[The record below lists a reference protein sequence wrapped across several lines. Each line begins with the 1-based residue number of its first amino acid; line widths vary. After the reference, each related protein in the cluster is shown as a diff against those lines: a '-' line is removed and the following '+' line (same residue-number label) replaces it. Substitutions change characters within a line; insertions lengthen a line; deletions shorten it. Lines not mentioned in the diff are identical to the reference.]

1 MTQEPDAPLTQARA
15 VHPALAFGI
24 GAVIALVGLAPWLG
38 TGARMPLQNLWATE
52 AMPDDMPLVLLPLS
66 NYYAV
71 SAAALLVI
79 GAAIAGTVVA
89 IVRARGLSMSV
100 SATLAGL
107 LVVQV
112 AALAQSALALAG
124 GLGDESRARLY
135 LWVLIA
141 AVLLAMGLGVLVLL
155 GIASRRPVP
164 ATLAIAAAAV
174 ALGTW
179 LSEAL
184 VLVMPGGTGGPVIV
198 WQFAEWLPA
207 IVTGVAVGW
216 CGVRTLGRTVASLAA
231 VALIWVGPAAL
242 VALFYGLGSRIYLQ
256 NPEELV
262 PAMKQAFQMA
272 LGSVG
277 HGPQRLAITMGVAA
291 LSWLALAGWSR
302 MRTAREGAPAES
314 ADAP

>member
-1 MTQEPDAPLTQARA
+1 MTQEPDATVPRARA

-24 GAVIALVGLAPWLG
+24 GALSALVGLAPWLG
-38 TGARMPLQNLWATE
+38 TGARMPLQNLWATDT
-52 AMPDDMPLVLLPLS
+52 MPDEMPLVLLPLS
-66 NYYAV
+66 NYQAV

-89 IVRARGLSMSV
+89 IVRARGLAMSA

-107 LVVQV
+107 LVVQL

-124 GLGDESRARLY
+124 GLGDEDRARLY

-141 AVLLAMGLGVLVLL
+141 AALLAMGLGVLALL

-164 ATLAIAAAAV
+164 STLAIAAAAV

-184 VLVMPGGTGGPVIV
+184 VVVMPGGTGGPVIV

-207 IVTGVAVGW
+207 VVTGIAVGW
-216 CGVRTLGRTVASLAA
+216 CGVRTVGRTLASLAA
-231 VALIWVGPAAL
+231 LALIWVGPAAL

-272 LGSVG
+272 LGSAG
-277 HGPQRLAITMGVAA
+277 QGPQRLAITLSAA
-291 LSWLALAGWSR
+291 VISWLAFAAWSR
-302 MRTAREGAPAES
+302 TRTAPEGAPTVS